1 MFNKESTRRLL
12 GRSIAHWFPCV
23 LLLCFQPAI
32 ASDSIETSGDVLQL
46 LIPGVAFGATLY
58 LNDTEGRTQFYKSFV
73 TNLAITHGLKYTIP
87 KKRPNGSD
95 KSFPSGHTSAA
106 FQGAAFIHQRYG
118 WKYSIPAYLGAS
130 FVGYSRVE
138 SDNHYVEDVLAG
150 AIIGAVSSFY
160 FTEPYRGVTLAPF
173 SDNRG
178 YGISIGKRW

>member
-1 MFNKESTRRLL
+1 MFNKKSKQRLL
-12 GRSIAHWFPCV
+12 GRTTALCFSCV
-23 LLLCFQPAI
+23 LILFFQPAL
-32 ASDSIETSGDVLQL
+32 ASDTIETTGDVLEL
-46 LIPGVAFGATLY
+46 LIPGVAFGATVY
-58 LNDTEGRTQFYKSFV
+58 LDDTEGRTQFYKSFL
-73 TNLAITHGLKYTIP
+73 TNLAVTHGLKYTIP

-106 FQGAAFIHQRYG
+106 FQGAAFIHKRYG
-118 WKYSIPAYLGAS
+118 WKYSIPAYFGAA

-150 AIIGAVSSFY
+150 AVIGTVSSFY
-160 FTEPYRGVTLAPF
+160 FTDPYRGLTLAPF